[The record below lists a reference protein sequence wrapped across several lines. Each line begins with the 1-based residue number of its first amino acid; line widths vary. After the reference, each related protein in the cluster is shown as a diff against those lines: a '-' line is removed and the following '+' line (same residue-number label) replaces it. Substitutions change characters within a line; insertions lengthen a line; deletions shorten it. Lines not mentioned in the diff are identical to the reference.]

1 MVVFPMF
8 KNFLVQSFKG
18 EYKVEFTEYLDA
30 LKSNLKEGDVVI
42 LDSNI
47 QKLYPKICE
56 LLDDYYIE
64 VIEASEKAKTYE
76 KIGELI
82 NRVIGFGFSK
92 NNRLVGIGGG
102 VVQDITAFSASIMF
116 RGVEWLFFPTNLLTQ
131 CDSCIGSKTSV
142 NIGDYKN
149 QLGGFHPPR
158 HIFIDFSFID
168 TLSNLEICS
177 GLGEMMHYFLL
188 QKDTN
193 LEDLGIE
200 IVAAQSDKLVLAKL
214 IERSLGIKK
223 LMIEIDEFDT
233 GPRNIFNYGHSFG
246 HAIEACTN
254 FEVPHGV
261 AVAYGIDLANSISVQ
276 LGLVDKEFR
285 NKVRKILACIWKS
298 KALPAVDISDYF
310 TALSKDKKNVGKQIK
325 VILTEGMGDMYK
337 TTLPVNDDIKALIS
351 SFFNNKTYERDL

>member
-1 MVVFPMF
+1 MF
-8 KNFLVQSFKG
+8 NNFSVQSFKG
-18 EYKVEFTEYLDA
+18 EYEVEFTEHLTA
-30 LKSNLKEGDVVI
+30 LNSNLKEGDVVI

-47 QKLYPKICE
+47 KRLYPKVSE
-56 LLDDYYIE
+56 LLDSYYVE
-64 VIEASEKAKTYE
+64 VLEANETAKTYE

-82 NRVIGFGFSK
+82 NRVIKFGFSK
-92 NNRLVGIGGG
+92 SNRLVGIGGG
-102 VVQDITAFSASIMF
+102 VVQDITAFSASILF
-116 RGVEWLFFPTNLLTQ
+116 RGVDWLFFPTNLLTQ

-158 HIFIDFSFID
+158 KIFIDFSFID

-188 QKDTN
+188 QKNT
-193 LEDLGIE
+193 DLDSLAVE
-200 IVAAQSDKLVLAKL
+200 ILAAQSDRMVLGQL

-223 LMIEIDEFDT
+223 AMIEIDEFDT

-261 AVAYGIDLANSISVQ
+261 AVAYGMDLANSISVR
-276 LGLVDKEFR
+276 LGLVDKDFR
-285 NKVRKILACIWKS
+285 NRVRTILATIWQSKS
-298 KALPAVDISDYF
+298 LPVVDISNYF
-310 TALSKDKKNVGKQIK
+310 IALSKDKKNEGKQIK
-325 VILTEGMGDMYK
+325 VILTEGLGNMYK
-337 TTLPVNDDIKALIS
+337 STLPVNEEIHALIS
-351 SFFNNKTYERDL
+351 SFFKDKTYEQEL